1 MDKSLRLCRILRAIK
16 MFGLSSCKWTVFRHN
31 VRLLA
36 KLWNLSPWE
45 IVSVIICGETDRG
58 LSFFFLTKVPDG
70 LYPHGVVDLSFYTLF
85 FFYFLFIIV
94 YLLHIQKVRN
104 HKKFSSNF
112 VLLGQSHLE
121 WMPPFF
127 IGTVHSTKSGIPFSD
142 MCIM

>member
-1 MDKSLRLCRILRAIK
+1 MKSLALRNC
-16 MFGLSSCKWTVFRHN
+16 FCYH
-31 VRLLA
+31 
-36 KLWNLSPWE
+36 LWWDWQRVVL
-45 IVSVIICGETDRG
+45 
-58 LSFFFLTKVPDG
+58 FFLTKVPDG

-127 IGTVHSTKSGIPFSD
+127 YWNCTFHKKWHSIFWHVYNVVCSRRIMECFGTLCLNGLELGL
-142 MCIM
+142 